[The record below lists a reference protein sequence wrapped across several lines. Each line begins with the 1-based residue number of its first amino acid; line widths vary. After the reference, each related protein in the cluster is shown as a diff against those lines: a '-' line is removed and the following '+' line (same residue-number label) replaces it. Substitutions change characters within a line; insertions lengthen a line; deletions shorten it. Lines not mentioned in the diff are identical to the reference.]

1 MAVKDALTERDR
13 AEGYNPGLSGPG
25 PWGCDTGRL
34 SVRASWLGEN
44 IVNGRTVSA
53 SNVPP
58 TAGRSSAIL
67 WTGRILS
74 GLAAAF
80 LTFDAAMKV
89 LRLPMAVEGTVALGY
104 PAHTVFGIGL
114 LQVVC
119 LALYLI
125 PRTSLLGA
133 VLWTGYLGG
142 AIATQVRV
150 GNPLFTHVL
159 FPIYVA
165 ALLWGGLYLR
175 DSRVRVML
183 APSEPERR

>member
-1 MAVKDALTERDR
+1 MK
-13 AEGYNPGLSGPG
+13 GQ
-25 PWGCDTGRL
+25 
-34 SVRASWLGEN
+34 
-44 IVNGRTVSA
+44 TVSA
-53 SNVPP
+53 SKMPH
-58 TAGRSSAIL
+58 TASPSSAVI
-67 WTGRILS
+67 WTGRVLS
-74 GLAAAF
+74 GLAVAF

-104 PAHTVFGIGL
+104 PAGTIFGIGV

-142 AIATQVRV
+142 AIATQIRV

-175 DSRVRVML
+175 DSRVSAML
-183 APSEPERR
+183 SARGSG